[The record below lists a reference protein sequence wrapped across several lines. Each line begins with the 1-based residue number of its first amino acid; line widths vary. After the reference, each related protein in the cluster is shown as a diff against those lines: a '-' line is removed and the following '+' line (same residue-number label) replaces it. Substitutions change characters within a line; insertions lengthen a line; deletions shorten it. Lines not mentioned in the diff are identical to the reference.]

1 MILIESAHMFNKV
14 QRIISAK
21 ICFFV
26 FVAKMLISG
35 TPIFVDVIDKGTVLQ
50 VVMQL
55 EIELT
60 KSNTN
65 SNNEDLHEHGVK
77 IFKPDA
83 INYLSFNPSI
93 ENTGKQRSYLRNEKT
108 ICSYHPSVPTPPPNC

>member
-1 MILIESAHMFNKV
+1 MKKGNHLFSKA
-14 QRIISAK
+14 QRIIAAK

-26 FVAKMLISG
+26 FFTKMLIST
-35 TPIFVDVIDKGTVLQ
+35 TPIFVDVLDKGTILQ

-55 EIELT
+55 EIELG
-60 KSNTN
+60 TN
-65 SNNEDLHEHGVK
+65 NNNVNNEDLHEHGVK

-83 INYLSFNPSI
+83 VNFIIFNPTI
-93 ENTGKQRSYLRNEKT
+93 ENNSKTTNYEKNEKS

>member
-1 MILIESAHMFNKV
+1 MFNKA

-21 ICFFV
+21 ICFLV
-26 FVAKMLISG
+26 FVSKMLISA
-35 TPIFVDVIDKGTVLQ
+35 TPMFVDILDKGTVLQ

-60 KSNTN
+60 SSNNTT
-65 SNNEDLHEHGVK
+65 NNEDLHEHGVK

-83 INYLSFNPSI
+83 IDYLGFNPTVENNAKTRNYL
-93 ENTGKQRSYLRNEKT
+93 KNEKS
-108 ICSYHPSVPTPPPNC
+108 ICSFHPSVPTPPPNC